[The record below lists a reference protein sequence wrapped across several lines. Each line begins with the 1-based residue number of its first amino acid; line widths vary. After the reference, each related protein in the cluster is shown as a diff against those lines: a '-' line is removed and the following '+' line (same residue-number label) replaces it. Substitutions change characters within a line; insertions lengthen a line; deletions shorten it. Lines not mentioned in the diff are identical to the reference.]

1 VSTASSVVS
10 GSLAAREPLRL
21 ELGEA
26 RWREFVEAR
35 PDALPFH
42 HPAWGEL
49 LSESYGYRPFAL
61 ALADAKGALVA
72 GLPVVEVR
80 GLLGRRRWISLPF
93 TDVCPPLLTPGAEDR
108 FARAL
113 ATARGS
119 AGVASFEVRSALPE
133 AVAYHRSDAV
143 LHTLELGP
151 DPEAVFST
159 FHRSQVQRNVRR
171 AQREN
176 VVVRLGESASDLT
189 RTFYGL
195 HLQTRRRLGVPVQP
209 RRFFEGLWTRLL
221 EPGLG
226 WLLLAYCGTEAV
238 AGAVFLA
245 WQRSVTYKY
254 GASNPAFWRLRPN
267 HFVFSTAIQ
276 RSCEDGYRRFDF
288 GRSDAGDS
296 GLRAFKS
303 GWGTHE
309 EALVYSTIA
318 ERPPEPGRGRATGV
332 ARGVLRRSPAW
343 ACRVAGELFYRY
355 AA

>member
-1 VSTASSVVS
+1 MRMASSAEP
-10 GSLAAREPLRL
+10 GSSAAEEPLHL

-26 RWREFVEAR
+26 RWGKYVGSR

-49 LSESYGYRPFAL
+49 LAESYGYRPFAL
-61 ALADAKGALVA
+61 ALADANGALVA
-72 GLPVVEVR
+72 GLPVIEVR
-80 GLLGRRRWISLPF
+80 GLLGKRRWISLPF
-93 TDVCPPLLTPGAEDR
+93 TDVCPPLLSPGAEDR
-108 FARAL
+108 FAGAL
-113 ATARGS
+113 AAARAG
-119 AGVASFEVRSALPE
+119 AGVASFEVRSTLPE

-143 LHTLELGP
+143 FHTLELGP

-159 FHRSQVQRNVRR
+159 FHRSVQRNVRLAR
-171 AQREN
+171 RDN

-189 RTFYGL
+189 RTFYDL

-209 RRFFEGLWTRLL
+209 RRFFEGLWARLL

-226 WLLLAYCGTEAV
+226 WLLLAYSGTEAV

-267 HFVFSTAIQ
+267 HLVLQTAIQ

-288 GRSDAGDS
+288 GRSDVGDS
-296 GLRAFKS
+296 GLRDFKG

-318 ERPPEPGRGRATGV
+318 ERPPAPGRGRATGV

-343 ACRVAGELFYRY
+343 ACRAAGELFYRY